1 MYNIKICDNNK
12 TDGNGN
18 DNDSDNY
25 NEDDN
30 CDQFDYH

>member
-1 MYNIKICDNNK
+1 MKMCDNNK

-30 CDQFDYH
+30 CDQCDHH